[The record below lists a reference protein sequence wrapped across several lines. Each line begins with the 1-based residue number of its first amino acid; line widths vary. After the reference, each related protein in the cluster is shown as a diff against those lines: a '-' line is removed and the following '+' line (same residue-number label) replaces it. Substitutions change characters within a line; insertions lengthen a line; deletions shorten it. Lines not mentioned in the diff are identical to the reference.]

1 MRIKRRMS
9 AAEFNA
15 VRPFLKISEDRIEAA
30 RRALVDGETLQAVG
44 KHYGWS
50 RQAVGD
56 AVGVVWRAFADYRE
70 SQQATAAA
78 VGHLPP
84 GWDSV
89 TLIAPHELI
98 RKFREEI
105 SKATKKLSKQP
116 KSPDSRKRKGVSGSG
131 CS

>member
-44 KHYGWS
+44 SHYKWS

-56 AVGVVWRAFADYRE
+56 AVGVVWRAFADYQE

-98 RKFREEI
+98 RKFREDI
-105 SKATKKLSKQP
+105 SKATKKLSQ
-116 KSPDSRKRKGVSGSG
+116 DSGVSARRKKA
-131 CS
+131 

>member
-1 MRIKRRMS
+1 MS

-30 RRALVDGETLQAVG
+30 RRALVDGDTLQTVG

-56 AVGVVWRAFADYRE
+56 AVGVVWRAFGDYKE

-98 RKFREEI
+98 RKFREDI
-105 SKATKKLSKQP
+105 SKATKKLSQ
-116 KSPDSRKRKGVSGSG
+116 DSGVSAKRKKA
-131 CS
+131 